1 MISDTCWKNI
11 LSDVFS
17 IFLPSSEFVS
27 EIEVCWK
34 DDIKKVFT
42 SSGELLA
49 YLYIFQDKVDYDIY
63 DIKEF
68 HCHLK
73 NEKEFKKD
81 VEYLIQQISDKIKK
95 GE

>member
-49 YLYIFQDKVDYDIY
+49 YLYVFQDKVDYDIY
-63 DIKEF
+63 DFLQK
-68 HCHLK
+68 
-73 NEKEFKKD
+73 
-81 VEYLIQQISDKIKK
+81 ISVIHNCMLFLFLFA
-95 GE
+95 

>member
-49 YLYIFQDKVDYDIY
+49 LS
-63 DIKEF
+63 
-68 HCHLK
+68 
-73 NEKEFKKD
+73 
-81 VEYLIQQISDKIKK
+81 LIHI
-95 GE
+95 

>member
-34 DDIKKVFT
+34 DDIKKKKFLQV
-42 SSGELLA
+42 LA
-49 YLYIFQDKVDYDIY
+49 NY
-63 DIKEF
+63 
-68 HCHLK
+68 
-73 NEKEFKKD
+73 
-81 VEYLIQQISDKIKK
+81 
-95 GE
+95 